1 MRSLQERRGLKRD
14 PPQHTMSVAAHMLQ
28 EASQFYQT
36 GWAALS
42 SHPQGHP
49 DHRSAAERDTPG
61 FWKAVV
67 KAQLHLLVPW

>member
-14 PPQHTMSVAAHMLQ
+14 PPQHTMSVAAHVLQ

-36 GWAALS
+36 GRAALS

-49 DHRSAAERDTPG
+49 VQVCWRDTPG

-67 KAQLHLLVPW
+67 KAQLHLLVPR